1 MGSKYLQGNV
11 LYRPTQEDKMAQYQL
26 AATVRETTGKE
37 AAKKMRREKNI
48 PGVFYGAGSE
58 PIMLSFKDGDLRK
71 ILKTSASENIIL
83 GLQINTDKGTE
94 SKIVILKELQSDPLK
109 DSYIHADFY
118 EISMDKELTL
128 NVPVVLINTPVGVS
142 NGGVLQHVR
151 RDLTIS
157 CLPDKV
163 IEAIEVDVSGL
174 DIGESLHIQDIV
186 LPEGITTHH
195 EGHLTVAVVNAPTVS
210 DTGVAE
216 EEGEEEEVETET
228 ATEE

>member
-1 MGSKYLQGNV
+1 
-11 LYRPTQEDKMAQYQL
+11 MAQYQL

-48 PGVFYGAGSE
+48 PGIFYGAESK
-58 PIMLSFKDGDLRK
+58 PVMLSFKDGDLRR
-71 ILKTSASENIIL
+71 ILKNSASENIVM
-83 GLQINTDKGTE
+83 GLQLETDKGTE
-94 SKIVILKELQSDPLK
+94 TKMVILKELQSDPLK

-128 NVPVVLINTPVGVS
+128 NIPVILLNTPIGVS
-142 NGGVLQHVR
+142 NGGILQHVR
-151 RDLTIS
+151 RELTIS

-174 DIGESLHIQDIV
+174 DIGESLHISDV
-186 LPEGITTHH
+186 VFPEGITTSQ
-195 EGHLTVAVVNAPTVS
+195 EGHLTIAVVNAPIAAEE
-210 DTGVAE
+210 GELE
-216 EEGEEEEVETET
+216 EEGEGEVEAAEEESA